1 MKTIE
6 FLPFY
11 AYFIAMKNQTV
22 DEREIAHFAKD
33 SSHWWDP
40 KGPFRPLHWITPSRM
55 EYLRAQVL
63 PLFPIK
69 GANVLDVGRGG
80 GLACEGMARLGAN
93 VTGIDADA
101 NAIRVAQA
109 HAATQNLKISY
120 INGAAE
126 DLVERKK
133 TYDIVLA
140 LEVIE
145 HVSDPEAFVS
155 LCSKLVSP
163 GGVVVF
169 STLNRTWKSYA
180 LGIVAAEH
188 ILKWAPQGTHEWNKF
203 IRPSELAR
211 MARKNN
217 LTVTDLTGLVYNPLK
232 HEFSLDT
239 RDVDVNYFM
248 TATR

>member
-1 MKTIE
+1 
-6 FLPFY
+6 
-11 AYFIAMKNQTV
+11 MKNQTI
-22 DEREIAHFAKD
+22 DDREIAHFAKD

-40 KGPFRPLHWITPSRM
+40 KGPFRPLHWITPARM
-55 EYLRAQVL
+55 EYLRTQIL

-69 GANVLDVGRGG
+69 GASVLDIGCGG

-101 NAIRVAQA
+101 NAIRVAQD
-109 HAATQNLKISY
+109 HAAPQNLKITY

-126 DLVERKK
+126 DLVARRK
-133 TYDIVLA
+133 TYDVVLA

-145 HVSDPEAFVS
+145 HVSDAEAFVS
-155 LCSKLVSP
+155 LCSKLVCP
-163 GGVVVF
+163 GGVAIF

-203 IRPSELAR
+203 IKPSELAR
-211 MARKNN
+211 MARHNN
-217 LTVTDLTGLVYNPLK
+217 LTVTDVTGLVYNPLK
-232 HEFSLDT
+232 HEFSLDA